1 MKITVALTQPEEM
14 NRLELDECLE
24 ATLSGIRQAIVK
36 TRTKTHHQGK
46 VYAYLGEESKETA
59 IGLWNVEM

>member
-1 MKITVALTQPEEM
+1 MKITVALTKPEGM
-14 NRLELDECLE
+14 SKFDLEDCLDETFEYICQ
-24 ATLSGIRQAIVK
+24 IIVN

-46 VYAYLGEESKETA
+46 VYANLGKESKETA